1 MNALSICEWMWLAWF
16 VIWMIWAAQSKKTH
30 ERESLGSVVS
40 YGVFAW
46 AAMLLMIDR
55 NTLGAWG
62 RSTILPQSTWMNWGA
77 VAFAVV
83 GFAIT
88 VWARAILGSNW
99 SGTVTIKVEHELI
112 RTGPYRWVRH
122 PIYSGLIMALLGT
135 LIALDQWR
143 GIVALP
149 LLWVAFAI
157 KYLKEEQAMRQT
169 FGEQY
174 DEYSQT
180 TGAIFPR
187 LLNRNN

>member
-1 MNALSICEWMWLAWF
+1 
-16 VIWMIWAAQSKKTH
+16 
-30 ERESLGSVVS
+30 
-40 YGVFAW
+40 
-46 AAMLLMIDR
+46 
-55 NTLGAWG
+55 
-62 RSTILPQSTWMNWGA
+62 MNWGA

-174 DEYSQT
+174 DEYSRT

-187 LLNRNN
+187 LLHRNN